1 MRSAERRL
9 NEARQAL
16 EDTEWEAGIGDDSGD
31 PSPSESKEVQGSQ
44 DEPSK
49 ETNSSPETQYAGYQG
64 ENDTTPADD
73 KPTKPNSTVTDE
85 SRALER
91 LETYVLKYRQSYNIA
106 VKRYRASED
115 DDERKQRKAIVKET
129 QGKLREAMQALSAA
143 SGLRGVSQMVK
154 NEGKVQ
160 RGLGKGKGRI
170 LDDVNEN
177 CWPAAEKEAS
187 VKKKLDKWKGRAAN
201 VGGQVEE
208 PKRTKEGQEEEGQHL
223 QKVPMEISPSVQEP
237 IYEIL
242 MDENVVENGGNVNPS
257 LQNRNF
263 GDQRLSSINR
273 SAIERRDKK
282 LIKETLIEAKWA
294 QVLPLASSL
303 QLPSNATAEPNKA
316 IEHCKIKYAAVAESS
331 SEASLN
337 HEGKQV
343 KMKETDRVKKK
354 KVKALMSE
362 DEAGEQASKAKDV
375 SKEVRCSATKPF
387 SDMKEV
393 EATASMPKHKGSPHL
408 KTSPPLPSVDYRS
421 PWCPSSDCL

>member
-1 MRSAERRL
+1 
-9 NEARQAL
+9 
-16 EDTEWEAGIGDDSGD
+16 
-31 PSPSESKEVQGSQ
+31 
-44 DEPSK
+44 
-49 ETNSSPETQYAGYQG
+49 
-64 ENDTTPADD
+64 
-73 KPTKPNSTVTDE
+73 
-85 SRALER
+85 
-91 LETYVLKYRQSYNIA
+91 
-106 VKRYRASED
+106 
-115 DDERKQRKAIVKET
+115 
-129 QGKLREAMQALSAA
+129 MQALNTA

-160 RGLGKGKGRI
+160 RGLDKGNGRI
-170 LDDVNEN
+170 LDDANEN
-177 CWPAAEKEAS
+177 RWPAAEKEAS

-208 PKRTKEGQEEEGQHL
+208 PKKRTKEDQEEEGQHL
-223 QKVPMEISPSVQEP
+223 QKVPMEISPSAQEP

-263 GDQRLSSINR
+263 GDQRFSNINR

-294 QVLPLASSL
+294 QVLRLASSP

-316 IEHCKIKYAAVAESS
+316 IVHCKIKYAAVAESS
-331 SEASLN
+331 TEASLN
-337 HEGKQV
+337 QEGKQV
-343 KMKETDRVKKK
+343 KMEETDRVKKK

-362 DEAGEQASKAKDV
+362 DEAGEQASKAKDI

>member
-1 MRSAERRL
+1 
-9 NEARQAL
+9 
-16 EDTEWEAGIGDDSGD
+16 
-31 PSPSESKEVQGSQ
+31 
-44 DEPSK
+44 
-49 ETNSSPETQYAGYQG
+49 
-64 ENDTTPADD
+64 
-73 KPTKPNSTVTDE
+73 
-85 SRALER
+85 
-91 LETYVLKYRQSYNIA
+91 
-106 VKRYRASED
+106 
-115 DDERKQRKAIVKET
+115 
-129 QGKLREAMQALSAA
+129 
-143 SGLRGVSQMVK
+143 MVK

-160 RGLGKGKGRI
+160 RGLDKGNGRI
-170 LDDVNEN
+170 LDDANEN
-177 CWPAAEKEAS
+177 RWPAAEKEAS

-208 PKRTKEGQEEEGQHL
+208 PKKRTKEDQEEVGQHL
-223 QKVPMEISPSVQEP
+223 QKVPMEISPSAQEP

-263 GDQRLSSINR
+263 GDQRFSNINR

-294 QVLPLASSL
+294 QVLRLASSP

-316 IEHCKIKYAAVAESS
+316 IVHCKIKYAAVAESS
-331 SEASLN
+331 TEASLN
-337 HEGKQV
+337 QEGKQV
-343 KMKETDRVKKK
+343 KMEETDRVKKK